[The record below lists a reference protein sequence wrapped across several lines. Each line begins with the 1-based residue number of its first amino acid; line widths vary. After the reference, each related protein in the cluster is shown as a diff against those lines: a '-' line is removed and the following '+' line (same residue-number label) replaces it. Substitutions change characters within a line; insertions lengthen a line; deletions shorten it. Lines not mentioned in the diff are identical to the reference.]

1 MLDIDWITILLE
13 IINFGLITVVLYFL
27 VFKPIVR
34 RSEAQALEKARLMEE
49 LKHNHEI
56 SEINLAKINE
66 RLLNLDKEI
75 QVITDEAYEQ
85 NKALQAGLLENTR
98 EEAKQIIQDELLEL
112 KKEQLI
118 NMKLQYK
125 DLVGAVLSITSQS
138 LRKLSLSAVHDS
150 LIKGLVDEILSFGKT
165 QVHQVQT
172 IRNSLSGRQ
181 ANVFI
186 FAAYPLSSE
195 QEVLLVSAIN
205 ALVDTDVN
213 VEIEID
219 EDLVYGAKVRI
230 DDLIIENSLASQLEA
245 IRDEVAESLEI
256 TIMDQNE

>member
-125 DLVGAVLSITSQS
+125 ELVGAVLSITSQS

-230 DDLIIENSLASQLEA
+230 DDLIIENSLASHLEA
-245 IRDEVAESLEI
+245 ILDEVDESIEI